1 MTAIAMFYTNAVI
14 WVLGAL
20 VAVLLLL
27 SGVFRLTWFVYQ
39 EIVGWSTVVKAMK
52 MYRAANNQEQEG

>member
-20 VAVLLLL
+20 VVVLLLL
-27 SGVFRLTWFVYQ
+27 VGTLRLAWFLYK
-39 EIVGWSTVVKAMK
+39 ELVGWPTIVKAMK
-52 MYRAANNQEQEG
+52 MYRATNSQDQEG